1 MIAVGRPFWPVFL
14 HVFGAMTLAGASFA
28 VLLLALASW
37 ARADAPV
44 LARSAWR
51 IALFV
56 ALPAWVV
63 MRVCAQWIY
72 SSEGFTGH
80 GDPTWLSVG
89 FDVADLGLLVL
100 LATVGA
106 TYWWQRAAT
115 PLGGRIVSGLASVYL
130 ALLAVAWL
138 AMSGKWD

>member
-1 MIAVGRPFWPVFL
+1 MIAAGRPFWPLFL
-14 HVFGAMTLAGASFA
+14 HVFGAMTLVGATFA

-37 ARADAPV
+37 ARPDSGV
-44 LARSAWR
+44 LARSAWHV
-51 IALFV
+51 ALLV

-80 GDPTWLSVG
+80 GDPNWLSIG

-106 TYWWQRAAT
+106 AYWWHRAARQ
-115 PLGGRIVSGLASVYL
+115 LGGRIVSGLASVYL

-138 AMSGKWD
+138 AMSAK